1 MPSPTLRNSENPEE
15 HPGSG
20 EDFSLAELA
29 NAVNEWCLKAG
40 LKPANG
46 QVGESLTERNIRFY
60 RTAGIVD
67 GPRTGG
73 GRGYG
78 ERHLLQLTAIRIL
91 QAQGIPLRRIREL
104 LFGRS
109 LADLREIRDRG
120 RAEAARSSPPNLG
133 FVSGESWQL
142 LVITGDIALLHRPSV
157 TVSPAQLQRIR
168 EILGQ

>member
-1 MPSPTLRNSENPEE
+1 MPNPPNQNRETPEE
-15 HPGSG
+15 HSGSG

-29 NAVNEWCLKAG
+29 GAVNEWCLKSG

-73 GRGYG
+73 GRGYD

-104 LFGRS
+104 IYGRS
-109 LADLREIRDRG
+109 LAELREIRDRG
-120 RAEAARSSPPNLG
+120 RSEAARTTPPNLA
-133 FVSGESWQL
+133 FAPGESWQL
-142 LVITGDIALLHRPSV
+142 LAITGEIALLHRPTR
-157 TVSPAQLQRIR
+157 TVSPSQLQRIR
-168 EILGQ
+168 EILAS

>member
-1 MPSPTLRNSENPEE
+1 MPNRTSKIRENPDE
-15 HPGSG
+15 PSDAG

-29 NAVNEWCLKAG
+29 GAVNEWCLKAG

-73 GRGYG
+73 GRGYD

-104 LFGRS
+104 LYGRS
-109 LADLREIRDRG
+109 LAELREIRDRG
-120 RAEAARSSPPNLG
+120 RSEAAHSSPPPLG

-142 LVITGDIALLHRPSV
+142 QVITGEFALLHRPSA
-157 TVSPAQLQRIR
+157 TVSPVQLQRIR
-168 EILGQ
+168 EILAD